1 MLTSC
6 AMLEMAMTVGSICT
20 RRVVTV
26 ARDIDIARAA
36 MVMRDNGIGYLI
48 VTEPGDALPIGVITD
63 RDIVV
68 KVVARDVDPHSV
80 TVGDVMTGEPL
91 IAADDDSIGDTLRRM
106 RELGVRRVP
115 VVGAGGLVCGV
126 LSIDDVLD
134 NVVGQLSDVSGSIR
148 NELRFERTLRG

>member
-1 MLTSC
+1 
-6 AMLEMAMTVGSICT
+6 MTVGSICT

-36 MVMRDNGIGYLI
+36 IVMRDNGIGYLI
-48 VTEPGDALPIGVITD
+48 VTEPADALPVGVITD

-80 TVGDVMTGEPL
+80 TVGDVMTREPL

-115 VVGAGGLVCGV
+115 VVGAGALVCGV